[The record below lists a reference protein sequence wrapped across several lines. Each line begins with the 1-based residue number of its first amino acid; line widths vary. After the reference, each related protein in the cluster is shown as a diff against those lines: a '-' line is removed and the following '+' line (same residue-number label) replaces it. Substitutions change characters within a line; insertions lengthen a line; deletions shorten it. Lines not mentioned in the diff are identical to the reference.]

1 MLSQSSWLCV
11 VLSDSVSSYFGE
23 MLWKKAVITPITV
36 FMPFKVSDTWKVQIS
51 LLEVF
56 RTLKLLFI
64 CSQVESA
71 DAKSANRKGQL
82 CIGRK

>member
-1 MLSQSSWLCV
+1 
-11 VLSDSVSSYFGE
+11 
-23 MLWKKAVITPITV
+23 
-36 FMPFKVSDTWKVQIS
+36 MPFKVSDTWKVQIL

-64 CSQVESA
+64 CSQVKSA

-82 CIGRK
+82 CTGRK

>member
-36 FMPFKVSDTWKVQIS
+36 FPEWPS
-51 LLEVF
+51 
-56 RTLKLLFI
+56 R
-64 CSQVESA
+64 
-71 DAKSANRKGQL
+71 RKKHSRPVGGSMH
-82 CIGRK
+82 IVIAIM